1 MAIVSKKELN
11 RFLREIDGASLTALS
26 DVTAGYG
33 YYRRYL
39 KSSVTGRFEWQGLP
53 ATMDAHILEDMLIS
67 EGAVIPIVCTRMNRQ
82 NICMLTPCWGVCR
95 ILTWT
100 GINRMRA

>member
-1 MAIVSKKELN
+1 MASVSKKELN

-67 EGAVIPIVCTRMNRQ
+67 EGAVIPIEKGSN
-82 NICMLTPCWGVCR
+82 LGVSPDVR
-95 ILTWT
+95 PKYRDANTVL
-100 GINRMRA
+100 GSMSDINADW

>member
-1 MAIVSKKELN
+1 MASVSKKELN

-39 KSSVTGRFEWQGLP
+39 K
-53 ATMDAHILEDMLIS
+53 
-67 EGAVIPIVCTRMNRQ
+67 
-82 NICMLTPCWGVCR
+82 
-95 ILTWT
+95 
-100 GINRMRA
+100 